1 MTDATLQTGA
11 APNQRKGIFS
21 RDALYFA
28 FVANVLPSVPYFALA
43 FFVCP
48 QRVLP
53 IALYFVLAVIGLQLN
68 VVFLAV
74 LAAMVAVFDIVVVIS
89 GIFNFSPV
97 LILDSVKYSAS
108 LDLFSFAGYT
118 LFACAI
124 AFFVGLYVTLL
135 VRNREKFRQA
145 SLVPAILMCCAVLAL
160 DLYFNMS
167 PQTKLASALQDKTEF
182 TSAMSQTGLDQP
194 VPAADK
200 QNVLVV
206 MVESMGAYADPA
218 HQRILWEI
226 MQVPE
231 IEAAFEITT
240 GKGPYDGSTTAAE
253 SRELCGRWGD
263 YPDYLEKPRYD
274 CLPAAYA
281 DAGYDTAAF
290 DAFYGALF
298 DRTEWFPRIGFE
310 TLYFREQLEGSEH
323 IPAGKTC
330 GLTFKGLC
338 DLDLANAVEAYL
350 DGPGDKPKFAYWL
363 TLHTHLPLEPNAT
376 TPRLDCDSGGPF
388 DDWTICTMTEMW
400 MDLFYRVKEIALN
413 PNLKNT
419 QILLVGDHHPPV
431 WTRQGR
437 KQFEPGQISWMHL
450 KPRTVS
456 GGDTLA
462 AVVSPSPLET
472 SGN

>member
-1 MTDATLQTGA
+1 MQILTRNTTFNKYEGM
-11 APNQRKGIFS
+11 FS

-28 FVANVLPSVPYFALA
+28 FVANVLPSVPYFVLA

-48 QRVLP
+48 QRFQPIVLY
-53 IALYFVLAVIGLQLN
+53 LVLAVIGLQLN
-68 VVFLAV
+68 VIFLAV
-74 LAAMVAVFDIVVVIS
+74 LAALIVVFDVVVVTS
-89 GIFNFSPV
+89 GIFNFSPE

-124 AFFVGLYVTLL
+124 AFFVGLYVYLI
-135 VRNREKFRQA
+135 VRNRQKFKQI
-145 SLVPAILMCCAVLAL
+145 SLVPAILMCCVMLAL
-160 DLYFNMS
+160 DFYFNMS
-167 PQTKLASALQDKTEF
+167 PQTKLARAFQDKVEF

-194 VPAADK
+194 VPAAKK

-226 MQVPE
+226 LQVPE

-240 GKGPYDGSTTAAE
+240 GQGPYDGSTTAAE

-263 YPDYLEKPRYD
+263 YPDYLEKLRYD

-281 DAGYDTAAF
+281 DAGYETAAF

-298 DRTEWFPRIGFE
+298 DRTEWFPRIGFQS
-310 TLYFREQLEGSEH
+310 LFFREQLEGNEH

-338 DLDLANAVEAYL
+338 DLDLADAVEAYL
-350 DGPGDKPKFAYWL
+350 DSPGDKPKFAYWL

-413 PNLKNT
+413 PDLQNT

-437 KQFEPGQISWMHL
+437 KQFEPGQIAWMHL
-450 KPRTVS
+450 KPKPDDRQET
-456 GGDTLA
+456 A
-462 AVVSPSPLET
+462 ASASLLIPSAPRD
-472 SGN
+472 